1 MFSQIADLLIRTA
14 FGFFVYAL
22 LLRFYMQALRAP
34 FRNPVGQFVTALT
47 DWAVRPARRLIPGLF
62 GVDLASILIAW
73 FIEALLLVLLYWLK
87 GFSFAGAPGI
97 AAGLVFTI
105 AAMDLLRASLYLLIG
120 VIIVQVIISWV
131 NPYAPLAPVFDAL
144 TRPFYAVF
152 RRFVPPIGNVDL
164 SPLFVLLLA
173 QPGAKT
179 SAIAGIHGE
188 ALKIR
193 LTARPAE
200 GRANEALVA
209 LLAGALGVPKG
220 SVRVVKGGASR
231 QKAVLVA
238 APQADPGRLLRT

>member
-22 LLRFYMQALRAP
+22 LLRFYMQWLRAP

-47 DWAVRPARRLIPGLF
+47 DWAVRPVRRLIPGLF

-105 AAMDLLRASLYLLIG
+105 AAMELLRASLYLLIG

-152 RRFVPPIGNVDL
+152 RRLVPPIGKVDL

-173 QPGAKT
+173 QILLILLESVA
-179 SAIAGIHGE
+179 
-188 ALKIR
+188 R
-193 LTARPAE
+193 LI
-200 GRANEALVA
+200 
-209 LLAGALGVPKG
+209 
-220 SVRVVKGGASR
+220 
-231 QKAVLVA
+231 Q
-238 APQADPGRLLRT
+238 APL

>member
-97 AAGLVFTI
+97 AAGLGFTI
-105 AAMDLLRASLYLLIG
+105 PPAGGPRA
-120 VIIVQVIISWV
+120 
-131 NPYAPLAPVFDAL
+131 PAPLLGGGVLAP
-144 TRPFYAVF
+144 
-152 RRFVPPIGNVDL
+152 
-164 SPLFVLLLA
+164 
-173 QPGAKT
+173 
-179 SAIAGIHGE
+179 
-188 ALKIR
+188 
-193 LTARPAE
+193 
-200 GRANEALVA
+200 
-209 LLAGALGVPKG
+209 
-220 SVRVVKGGASR
+220 GG
-231 QKAVLVA
+231 
-238 APQADPGRLLRT
+238 

>member
-97 AAGLVFTI
+97 AAGL
-105 AAMDLLRASLYLLIG
+105 
-120 VIIVQVIISWV
+120 
-131 NPYAPLAPVFDAL
+131 
-144 TRPFYAVF
+144 
-152 RRFVPPIGNVDL
+152 
-164 SPLFVLLLA
+164 LFACVSMVATPAFLHLV
-173 QPGAKT
+173 
-179 SAIAGIHGE
+179 
-188 ALKIR
+188 IR
-193 LTARPAE
+193 LILF
-200 GRANEALVA
+200 LVTF
-209 LLAGALGVPKG
+209 L
-220 SVRVVKGGASR
+220 
-231 QKAVLVA
+231 
-238 APQADPGRLLRT
+238 

>member
-22 LLRFYMQALRAP
+22 LLRFYMQWLRAP

-47 DWAVRPARRLIPGLF
+47 DWAV
-62 GVDLASILIAW
+62 
-73 FIEALLLVLLYWLK
+73 EALLLVLLYWLK

-105 AAMDLLRASLYLLIG
+105 AAMELLRASLYLLIG

-173 QPGAKT
+173 QIILILLESVA
-179 SAIAGIHGE
+179 
-188 ALKIR
+188 R
-193 LTARPAE
+193 LI
-200 GRANEALVA
+200 
-209 LLAGALGVPKG
+209 
-220 SVRVVKGGASR
+220 
-231 QKAVLVA
+231 Q
-238 APQADPGRLLRT
+238 APL